1 MFYEFVLTVPA
12 GTPATA
18 PEELECDL
26 DYGIITLAEV
36 SFPPGPRRYVYVCI
50 DDKLHQ
56 VWPTNPEGTFRGD
69 NWTIRFTAR
78 HPLLET
84 PYMLKL
90 RGWSPDATHDH
101 DITVRFEILPPEE
114 AYPYMESVGLLSK
127 LKALFGLK

>member
-12 GTPATA
+12 GTQEDE
-18 PEELECDL
+18 PEELECWM

-36 SFPPGPRRYVYVCI
+36 SFPPGCRRYVYVCI

-56 VWPTNPEGTFRGD
+56 VWPTNPEGAFRSD

-78 HPLLET
+78 HPLLEP

-90 RGWSPDATHDH
+90 RGWSPDANHDH
-101 DITVRFEILPPEE
+101 DITARFEVLSPED
-114 AYPYMESVGLLSK
+114 AYPFQESVGLLAK